1 MINLKSTILVFIVP
15 LIALSGCVSTN
26 KTASFKGTEFYTESG
41 SKVVVGEL
49 LTEQGFPVD
58 HIEIKVN
65 KEFINYPQVAQRA
78 GIEGVVRIYID
89 VSEQSK
95 IEKTRVTRGIGGGC
109 DEAALNLIRN
119 SEFIVSSK
127 STNNNTV
134 SERYYISVLYV
145 L

>member
-1 MINLKSTILVFIVP
+1 MTNLKSTILIILLS

-26 KTASFKGTEFYTESG
+26 QTASFKGTEFYTESG

-78 GIEGVVRIYID
+78 RIEGVVRLYID

-119 SEFIVSSK
+119 SELVVTSK
-127 STNNNTV
+127 NTNNNTV
-134 SERYYISVLYV
+134 SERYYISILYV

>member
-1 MINLKSTILVFIVP
+1 MINLKSTILTILLP
-15 LIALSGCVSTN
+15 LFVLSGCVSTN
-26 KTASFKGTEFYTESG
+26 QTASFKGTEFFTETG
-41 SKVVVGEL
+41 SRVIVGEL

-78 GIEGVVRIYID
+78 GIEGVVRLFID
-89 VSEQSK
+89 VSEQKK
-95 IEKTRVTRGIGGGC
+95 IEKIRVTRGIGGGC

-119 SEFIVSSK
+119 SEFIVTSK
-127 STNNNTV
+127 KTNNNTV
-134 SERYYISVLYV
+134 SERYYISVLYE

>member
-1 MINLKSTILVFIVP
+1 MNLKFNLLTIFLP
-15 LIALSGCVSTN
+15 LFVLSGCISTSE
-26 KTASFKGTEFYTESG
+26 TAGFKGKEFYTESG

-49 LTEQGFPVD
+49 LTEQGFPVSN
-58 HIEIKVN
+58 IEIKVN
-65 KEFINYPQVAQRA
+65 KEYINYPQVAQRA
-78 GIEGVVRIYID
+78 GIEGVVKLYID

-119 SEFIVSSK
+119 SEFIVTS
-127 STNNNTV
+127 NNDNKTTV
-134 SERYYISVLYV
+134 SERYYISILYV